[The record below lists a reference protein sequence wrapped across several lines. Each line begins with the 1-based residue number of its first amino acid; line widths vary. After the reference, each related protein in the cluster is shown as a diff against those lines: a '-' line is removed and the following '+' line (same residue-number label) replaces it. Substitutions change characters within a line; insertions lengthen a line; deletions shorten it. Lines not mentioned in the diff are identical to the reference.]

1 MTFGVMGPAAARRA
15 AGLPS
20 ADMDVDMG
28 DGQQASFFFD
38 AIFCDHVGAI
48 ELRCLGDRPHQEWF
62 STEFERDRAA
72 WRAQQLCGE
81 LDVYVGIVPRAETR
95 GGRDALVPESR
106 WCWAECDT
114 PMSVS
119 RAMNMGVQPRL
130 VVRSSPGKAHC
141 YWPLRSPLSL
151 DLLERANR
159 RLAEHLGADPRAT
172 DAARILRVP
181 GTVNH
186 KYDPPPR
193 VSITHVS
200 WDRNPLPS
208 ELVGD
213 LRDPEPARPLPVRR
227 PKRDFG
233 PDPVMDDLRAVPSRE
248 YIYAISGREVLR
260 GMVTCPWHGGGNER
274 TPSLHVGGPQETL
287 FHCFGCDEG
296 GDIVTFA
303 ARYWDLD
310 ERRDFQT
317 IKARLVETLR

>member
-1 MTFGVMGPAAARRA
+1 MTFKVMGPAAARRA

-28 DGQQASFFFD
+28 DEQQARFFMD
-38 AIFCDHVGAI
+38 AIFGPKDAPYI
-48 ELRCLGDRPHQEWF
+48 ELRCLSPRGGPLQVWHKTRE
-62 STEFERDRAA
+62 AA
-72 WRAQQLCGE
+72 ASDAVSRTDTW
-81 LDVYVGIVPRAETR
+81 DVYVGIVPRAETR